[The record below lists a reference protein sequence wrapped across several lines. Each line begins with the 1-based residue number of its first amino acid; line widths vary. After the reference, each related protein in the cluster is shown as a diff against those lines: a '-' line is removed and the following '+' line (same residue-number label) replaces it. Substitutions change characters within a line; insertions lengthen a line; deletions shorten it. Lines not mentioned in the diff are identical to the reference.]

1 MARAHCAYCT
11 SPVEPVW
18 ATRGG
23 ADALV
28 TGISVEWCARCR
40 GRVPALLGALE
51 PAREVAAPLPG
62 RAARWLVN

>member
-18 ATRGG
+18 AGT
-23 ADALV
+23 DALV
-28 TGISVEWCARCR
+28 AGISVEWCARCR

-51 PAREVAAPLPG
+51 PAREAVAPLPR